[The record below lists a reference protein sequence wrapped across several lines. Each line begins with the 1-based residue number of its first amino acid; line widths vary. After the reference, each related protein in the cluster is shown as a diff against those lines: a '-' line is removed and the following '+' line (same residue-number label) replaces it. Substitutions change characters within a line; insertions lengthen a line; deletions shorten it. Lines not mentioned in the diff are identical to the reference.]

1 MANVKRLMFCE
12 FECVFVFLQ
21 EFWTSRKKNIHLLSF
36 LKCIETLKSDKI
48 LIIFYSCVTLFYP
61 TTLTLLI
68 FDVKIK
74 EWYQTCIEQK

>member
-1 MANVKRLMFCE
+1 MSLNVSLFFCKN
-12 FECVFVFLQ
+12 FEHQ
-21 EFWTSRKKNIHLLSF
+21 EKKNIHLLSF

-48 LIIFYSCVTLFYP
+48 LIIFYSCATLFYP

-74 EWYQTCIEQK
+74 E